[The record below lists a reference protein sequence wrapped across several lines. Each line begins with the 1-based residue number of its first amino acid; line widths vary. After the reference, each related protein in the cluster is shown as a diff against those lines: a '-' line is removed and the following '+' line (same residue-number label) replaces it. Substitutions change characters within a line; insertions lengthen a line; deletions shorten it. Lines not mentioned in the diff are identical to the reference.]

1 MDRGGTLS
9 AWWGYGSHTV
19 RDGERWNVE
28 CLVGLGFSHSKR
40 WREVER

>member
-1 MDRGGTLS
+1 MLGGVRVL
-9 AWWGYGSHTV
+9 TV
-19 RDGERWNVE
+19 RDGERWNIE